1 MLLNIQNNWNSHTAM
16 CRTEQL
22 EVEPTKT
29 KHMPNPLSFANNFHS
44 KWVWEHRGML
54 KNANG
59 SPIQQPKAMKISS
72 VY

>member
-16 CRTEQL
+16 CYTGQL

-44 KWVWEHRGML
+44 KCVCAHRGML
-54 KNANG
+54 KNANRG
-59 SPIQQPKAMKISS
+59 PIQPKATKISS